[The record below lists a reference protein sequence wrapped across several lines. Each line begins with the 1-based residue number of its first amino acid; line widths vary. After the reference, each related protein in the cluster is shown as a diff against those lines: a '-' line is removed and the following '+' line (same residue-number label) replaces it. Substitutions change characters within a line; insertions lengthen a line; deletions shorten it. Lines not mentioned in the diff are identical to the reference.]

1 MTGYSYG
8 NHQPAGAAILAQQ
21 LHHERQ
27 RAEYWEARAKT
38 AESHPR
44 GRKLPLTNANGDV
57 EQPLHSDIPESE

>member
-1 MTGYSYG
+1 MSYYTYG
-8 NHQPAGAAILAQQ
+8 EHQPAGAAILAQQ

-44 GRKLPLTNANGDV
+44 GRKSPLTNAAGETEPPLPTTTA
-57 EQPLHSDIPESE
+57 EQE